1 MSGNAFLKIIPE
13 RRLIQSKGRRG
24 KACKA
29 VTRWGEKHTH
39 NRVNIWESTETDQEG
54 ITSNSELHSKWQK
67 GQEMKSQA
75 EVRLWKP
82 HVSLYD
88 TWTLM
93 WFEEWFTVTLAFE
106 RGDSKCYNR
115 NEFEGHTNKWRQ
127 MNLKALLMEKKKRW
141 CRTEQGEHFQK
152 YLGYKIFWVQHRIN
166 LYEMSKCTNPGTLKE

>member
-1 MSGNAFLKIIPE
+1 MWIKDVRECFSRDNAWAETYTVQGKE
-13 RRLIQSKGRRG
+13 REGMQGCNK
-24 KACKA
+24 
-29 VTRWGEKHTH
+29 TGEKHTH
-39 NRVNIWESTETDQEG
+39 NRVNIWESTETGQEG
-54 ITSNSELHSKWQK
+54 ITSNSESHSKRQK

-127 MNLKALLMEKKKRW
+127 MNLKALLMEKKKGDAGLNRGSIS
-141 CRTEQGEHFQK
+141 RN
-152 YLGYKIFWVQHRIN
+152 I
-166 LYEMSKCTNPGTLKE
+166 